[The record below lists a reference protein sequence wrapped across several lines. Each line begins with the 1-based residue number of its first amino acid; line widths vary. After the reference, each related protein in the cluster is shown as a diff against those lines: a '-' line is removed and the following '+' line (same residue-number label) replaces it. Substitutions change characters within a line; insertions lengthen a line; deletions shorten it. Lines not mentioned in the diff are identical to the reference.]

1 MSPTP
6 EPRIGDV
13 ERDAAIAALGE
24 HYAAG
29 RITKEEYD
37 ERTGFALRART
48 ASDLKPLF
56 VDLPPSVGRSG
67 HGTRGSRDSR
77 TGRPWEPRTGRSR
90 PWAGVPFL
98 PALMLLVGVLVAA
111 NHAWW
116 LLFVFGWFFFCAPWR
131 YRRWR

>member
-1 MSPTP
+1 MSPSP

-13 ERDAAIAALGE
+13 ERDAAITALGE
-24 HYAAG
+24 HFAAG

-37 ERTGFALRART
+37 ERAGFALRART
-48 ASDLKPLF
+48 TSDLRPLF
-56 VDLPPSVGRSG
+56 ADLPPSVGRSG
-67 HGTRGSRDSR
+67 HGARGARDSR
-77 TGRPWEPRTGRSR
+77 TGRTWDPRTSWSR
-90 PWAGVPFL
+90 PFAGVPVV

>member
-1 MSPTP
+1 VSPAP

-13 ERDAAIAALGE
+13 ERDAAIAALAE

-37 ERTGFALRART
+37 ERSGFALRDRT
-48 ASDLKPLF
+48 ASDLRPLF
-56 VDLPPSVGRSG
+56 VDLPPSTG
-67 HGTRGSRDSR
+67 R
-77 TGRPWEPRTGRSR
+77 TGSGARGARSSRGARPWDPRAGQVR
-90 PWAGVPFL
+90 PWVGMPVA
-98 PALMLLVGVLVAA
+98 PALMLLVGVLVVA

-116 LLFVFGWFFFCAPWR
+116 LLFVLGWFFVCAPWR

>member
-1 MSPTP
+1 MSQTP
-6 EPRIGDV
+6 EVRIGDT

-37 ERTGFALRART
+37 ERSGFALRART
-48 ASDLKPLF
+48 AADLRPLF
-56 VDLPPSVGRSG
+56 VDLPPSTGRSRQG
-67 HGTRGSRDSR
+67 GRGARDSR
-77 TGRPWEPRTGRSR
+77 AGRPWEPRTGRSR
-90 PWAGVPFL
+90 PWIGVPFV
-98 PALMLLVGVLVAA
+98 PALMLFFGVLVAV

-131 YRRWR
+131 YRRWH

>member
-1 MSPTP
+1 MSPAP

-37 ERTGFALRART
+37 ERSGFALRART
-48 ASDLKPLF
+48 AADLKPLF
-56 VDLPPSVGRSG
+56 VDLPSSVRSG
-67 HGTRGSRDSR
+67 AGARAGRDSR
-77 TGRPWEPRTGRSR
+77 TGREWEPRTGRHR
-90 PWAGVPFL
+90 PWVGVPFG
-98 PALMLLVGVLVAA
+98 PALMLLIGVLVVL
-111 NHAWW
+111 NDAWW
-116 LLFVFGWFFFCAPWR
+116 LLFVVGWFFFCAPWR

>member
-6 EPRIGDV
+6 EARIGDV

-24 HYAAG
+24 HFAAG
-29 RITKEEYD
+29 RISKEEYD
-37 ERTGFALRART
+37 ERAGFALRART
-48 ASDLKPLF
+48 ASDLRPLF
-56 VDLPPSVGRSG
+56 VDLPPSLG
-67 HGTRGSRDSR
+67 HGGRGARGARDPR

-90 PWAGVPFL
+90 TWSGVPFV
-98 PALMLLVGVLVAA
+98 PALMLLVGVLVAT

>member
-1 MSPTP
+1 MSPAP
-6 EPRIGDV
+6 ETRIGDV

-37 ERTGFALRART
+37 ERSGFALRART
-48 ASDLKPLF
+48 ALDLKPLF
-56 VDLPPSVGRSG
+56 ADLPASAPGGPGARRGGEPRGRQ
-67 HGTRGSRDSR
+67 
-77 TGRPWEPRTGRSR
+77 WEPRTGRSR
-90 PWAGVPFL
+90 PWAAVPFV
-98 PALMLLVGVLVAA
+98 PALMLLVGVVVAA

-116 LLFVFGWFFFCAPWR
+116 LLFVFGWFFLCAPWR